1 MNRSVRSSQSRA
13 NSSRG
18 RPGAQ
23 NNQTLGRVF
32 HLTQEEV
39 RATSDVVIDTL
50 PMNNFNV
57 FMLFELGVTHSFIT
71 RRIVT
76 KMGKRVKTIKKRVH
90 NWNFDRKQVMKQK

>member
-76 KMGKRVKTIKKRVH
+76 KIGKRVKTIKKKKKGFIIGTFTGNRL
-90 NWNFDRKQVMKQK
+90 